1 MSRVQQYIDKKL
13 ANYIMKKLPSN
24 RPGIGHHESYA
35 RGNIAPSLGLAYY
48 LEQEVSVFSDS
59 VLKLKQEM
67 FRNRF
72 YWKPCFVKKCK
83 DCGAEYDENIEKC
96 TCGSASFHEPDYS
109 QVRKKEYFIEKA
121 NYNGQSLKEVLSDFE
136 FNLNVADNAYLLLV
150 KAYDYDRA
158 GDIAL
163 EDVKEILSIDPRDI
177 KKMVKKDGRMGGDI
191 WLCPTHRDKM
201 KHEPGLKCPVCG
213 ALLQQAY
220 YETTS
225 AENKQYY
232 LKDEILHSSKY
243 YPSILY
249 GYPPALKMI
258 DDIMAYHYLEKRTK
272 TFYERGRAPGIATF
286 PTNNPDSLR
295 KFWDETMV
303 KLQDDP
309 YYIPL
314 IGYNTDSKGQATML
328 QLMQDPNLD
337 MLEVKK
343 ELRERISSRFGVSLI
358 FQGDTSTSGGL
369 NNEGLQMTVTN
380 RAVEDGQT
388 IYNEKVLEWLCTQ
401 FGITDY
407 VLQLNPNEEQDE
419 MAEKERL
426 AKDISNARGMYDMGF
441 DVEYVDGEFVFSGEA
456 TSPEE
461 RHSSSGGFFPT
472 IEDPQ
477 RNTGEPAT
485 KSFDI
490 DTGDYLVKD
499 FASDALK
506 AIAEGALYQFYEDAT
521 EKDVE
526 AIHGIIK
533 TAFETGEL
541 GLDKIR
547 DAIVQATSFDSARAE
562 MIARTETSAVAMRAR
577 EIGWKKME
585 EERGEVFLFR
595 TSEANDHRMSEVSKR
610 IAARVTSEGGAV
622 PLERLKEIYM
632 EESTR
637 PVSQGGMG
645 PSWTGWKNFVAHPN
659 ERSTIVRV
667 V

>member
-13 ANYIMKKLPSN
+13 ANYLMKKLPSN

-35 RGNIAPSLGLAYY
+35 RGNIAPSLGLSYY

-67 FRNRF
+67 FRNGF
-72 YWKPCFVKKCK
+72 YWKPAFVLKCK
-83 DCGAEYDENIEKC
+83 ECGAEYDENVEKC
-96 TCGSASFHEPDYS
+96 TCGSASFREPDYS
-109 QVRKKEYFIEKA
+109 QVQKKEHIIRKA
-121 NYNGQSLKEVLSDFE
+121 NYNKQSLKEILSDFE
-136 FNLNVADNAYLLLV
+136 FNLDVADNAYLLLV
-150 KAYDYDRA
+150 KAYEYDRA

-163 EDVKEILSIDPRDI
+163 EEVKEILSIDPRDI
-177 KKMVKKDGRMGGDI
+177 KKMVKKDGRMGGEV

-201 KHEPGLKCPVCG
+201 QHIPGHKCPVCG
-213 ALLQQAY
+213 VKLQQAF

-225 AENKQYY
+225 NENKQYY
-232 LKDEILHSSKY
+232 LENEVLHSAKY

-258 DDIMAYHYLEKRTK
+258 DDLMAYHYLEKRTK
-272 TFYERGRAPGIATF
+272 SFYERGRAPGIATF
-286 PTNNPDSLR
+286 PTNNSESLR
-295 KFWDETMV
+295 KFWDETMAR
-303 KLQDDP
+303 LQDDP
-309 YYIPL
+309 YYIP
-314 IGYNTDSKGQATML
+314 IVGYNTDGKAAAAFL
-328 QLMQDPNLD
+328 QLMQDPNTD

-388 IYNEKVLEWLCTQ
+388 IYNDKVLEWLCHQ
-401 FGITDY
+401 LEITDY

-441 DVEYVDGEFVFSGEA
+441 DVEYVDGEFVFSGNA
-456 TSPEE
+456 TPPEE
-461 RHSSSGGFFPT
+461 RHSSSGGLFPT

-477 RNTGEPAT
+477 RNAGEPAT

-499 FASDALK
+499 FFADALK
-506 AIAEGALYQFYEDAT
+506 AIAEGALYSFYEDAT
-521 EKDVE
+521 KEDVE
-526 AIHGIIK
+526 AIHGIIRN
-533 TAFETGEL
+533 AFQANDL
-541 GLDKIR
+541 SLDKIR
-547 DAIVQATSFDSARAE
+547 DAIVQATSFDPARAE

-577 EIGWKKME
+577 ELGWKKLE

-595 TSEANDHRMSEVSKR
+595 TSDAGDHRVSEISKL
-610 IAARVTSEGGAV
+610 IAQKVREEGGAV
-622 PLERLKEIYM
+622 PLDRLKEIYR
-632 EESTR
+632 EVSTR
-637 PVSQGGMG
+637 PVSEGGMG
-645 PSWTGWKNFVAHPN
+645 PSWTGWRNFCGHVG